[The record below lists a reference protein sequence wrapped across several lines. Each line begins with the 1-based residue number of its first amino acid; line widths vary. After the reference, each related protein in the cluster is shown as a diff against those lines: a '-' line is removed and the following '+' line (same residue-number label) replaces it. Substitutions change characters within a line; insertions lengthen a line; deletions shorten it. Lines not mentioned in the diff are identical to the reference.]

1 MQWRTPITLAVLLA
15 ILLGAAY
22 YGWHTVVAPVTSHN
36 VTTPSTPHK
45 PATTQVCTQH
55 KTYPKGTQ
63 IRAQSFRVNV
73 FNAGGVSGQASDVL
87 AALQTRGF
95 RQGIADNPP
104 AGVTATNVTILT
116 VSPDQPQARLVQQQ
130 FQGPVKLV
138 PGPNL
143 APGVDVVVGS
153 AYQGLA
159 SKAPDALTV
168 TKPTTVCVAF
178 ATRPVKTR

>member
-1 MQWRTPITLAVLLA
+1 VQWRTPITLAVLLA